1 MDINVGRLTNAR
13 LARLKLLTFTIILY
27 WPTLTLR
34 LVIRREF
41 YTVTKGFSPLLQ
53 SQNAATNIR
62 KQIKWCNKAASQADI
77 VGENAC
83 YY

>member
-34 LVIRREF
+34 LIIRREF

-53 SQNAATNIR
+53 PH
-62 KQIKWCNKAASQADI
+62 
-77 VGENAC
+77 
-83 YY
+83 